1 MSATAADR
9 LPRVVG
15 AALGGAVALAC
26 ELVSPVLG
34 VPVTLAVPLCDAP
47 PRVRVL
53 RSGLGVLESAIVDP
67 LGRLFFTSQTYDGL
81 KGAVLRMDHP
91 DAKPVKLAGGITSPG
106 GLAFDERGM
115 LIVGFGDSPQGGV
128 IGNVVG
134 LAGLLVIDPDSG
146 ERETWV
152 TGLGMANG
160 IARAAD
166 GTIFASNDFGTHIDR
181 VDPHGNVQRRWARVP
196 SANGLAIDPSGRYLY
211 AAQTFVAAAI
221 KRVEI
226 ANPANVTTHAQPRPL
241 ARAAALDG
249 LTVDDAGR
257 LYVAAN
263 GAGQIWR
270 IEPDGNIHA
279 LARGLK
285 CPSAVAIGHGA
296 NGFRER
302 NLYAVTFHGDII
314 ELTGGAHEPHARRGL
329 ETSTRDRTKHTVTP
343 HATPKRSGTQID
355 AEQLQSQASISD
367 PDQQPGAIT
376 RATRP
381 SGARTRGLEKHRRAR
396 ARLAKTEGSR

>member
-1 MSATAADR
+1 MSATADR
-9 LPRVVG
+9 IPRLVG
-15 AALGGAVALAC
+15 AALGGAIALGC

-34 VPVTLAVPLCDAP
+34 APASLAVALCDPP

-67 LGRLFFTSQTYDGL
+67 RGRLFFTSQTRDGL
-81 KGAVLRMDHP
+81 TGAVLRMDHP
-91 DAKPVKLAGGITSPG
+91 DAEPVELAGGITSPG
-106 GLAFDERGM
+106 GLAFDERGT
-115 LIVGFGDSPQGGV
+115 LIVGFGDNPPGGLL
-128 IGNVVG
+128 GNLVG
-134 LAGLLVIDPDSG
+134 LAGLLRVDPDSG
-146 ERETWV
+146 ERETWI

-166 GTIFASNDFGTHIDR
+166 GTIFASNDFGTQIDR
-181 VDPHGNVQRRWARVP
+181 IDPDGNVQRRWARVP

-211 AAQTFVAAAI
+211 AAQTFVPAAI

-249 LTVDDAGR
+249 LTIGNTGR

-270 IEPDGNIHA
+270 VEPDGNIHA

-285 CPSAVAIGHGA
+285 CPSAVAIGHGPDR
-296 NGFRER
+296 FRDG

-314 ELTGGAHEPHARRGL
+314 ELAGGTREPRTRRAVETSRHDRKTTHLGSPRGQGHARKGTKRG
-329 ETSTRDRTKHTVTP
+329 RDREGGDRGSV
-343 HATPKRSGTQID
+343 R
-355 AEQLQSQASISD
+355 
-367 PDQQPGAIT
+367 GA
-376 RATRP
+376 
-381 SGARTRGLEKHRRAR
+381 GG
-396 ARLAKTEGSR
+396 G

>member
-1 MSATAADR
+1 MSATAEDR
-9 LPRVVG
+9 LARVVG

-26 ELVSPVLG
+26 ELVSPMLG
-34 VPVTLAVPLCDAP
+34 APARLAVALCAAP

-67 LGRLFFTSQTYDGL
+67 RGRLFFTSQTRNGL
-81 KGAVLRMDHP
+81 TGAVLRMDHP
-91 DAKPVKLAGGITSPG
+91 DAEPVELASSIISPG
-106 GLAFDERGM
+106 GLAFDEHGM
-115 LIVGFGDSPQGGV
+115 LIVGFGDNPPGGL

-134 LAGLLVIDPDSG
+134 LAGLLLVDPDSG
-146 ERETWV
+146 ERETWI

-160 IARAAD
+160 IARGAD
-166 GTIFASNDFGTHIDR
+166 GTIFASNDLGTHIDR

-211 AAQTFVAAAI
+211 AAQTFVPAAI

-296 NGFRER
+296 NGFREG
-302 NLYAVTFHGDII
+302 NLYTVTFHGDII
-314 ELTGGAHEPHARRGL
+314 ELAGGTHEPRARRAVQ
-329 ETSTRDRTKHTVTP
+329 TTTRDRRKHTVTP
-343 HATPKRSGTQID
+343 HASRKRSGT
-355 AEQLQSQASISD
+355 
-367 PDQQPGAIT
+367 
-376 RATRP
+376 
-381 SGARTRGLEKHRRAR
+381 H
-396 ARLAKTEGSR
+396 